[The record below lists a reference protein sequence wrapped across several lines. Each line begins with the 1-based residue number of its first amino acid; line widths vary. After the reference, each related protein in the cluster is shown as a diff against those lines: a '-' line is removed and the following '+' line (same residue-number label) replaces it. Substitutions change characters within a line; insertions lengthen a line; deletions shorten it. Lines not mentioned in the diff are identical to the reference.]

1 MANIEFTPRMA
12 TVQGPGTAPAAS
24 PKAGEGEFLDALHS
38 AMDQVQT
45 LQSQA
50 QEQAAGVLTGEGPEV
65 HQAMIAVEK
74 AELAFELMMQVR
86 NKIVQAYQ
94 EVSRMAF

>member
-1 MANIEFTPRMA
+1 MANVEFTTGAATIPGPRA
-12 TVQGPGTAPAAS
+12 APAA
-24 PKAGEGEFLDALHS
+24 PANKGEGDFLDALHS

-45 LQSQA
+45 LQGQA
-50 QEQAAGVLTGEGPEV
+50 QQQATGVLTDDGPEV

-94 EVSRMAF
+94 EVSRMTF

>member
-1 MANIEFTPRMA
+1 MANVEFTPGAA
-12 TVQGPGTAPAAS
+12 TVESPRAVPATPAAKS
-24 PKAGEGEFLDALHS
+24 EGGFLDALHS
-38 AMDQVQT
+38 AMDQVQS
-45 LQSQA
+45 LQGQA